1 MKKKLHTTKIVAQ
14 YLDLSERRVRQLRDE
29 GVLEEKAPGL
39 YDLRSS
45 VRRYINYLRGD
56 EGGKAD
62 LNEERAKLTKEKRI
76 AAETENKV
84 RNGELYR
91 KSDIMTGMTTIVMN
105 LRSRLLALPNKLAAN
120 IAKLDGDEDKIM
132 DLLQSSLH
140 EIMEEFSNYQ
150 VALELPKEDVDEQ
163 DGEKSGLTR
172 KRVQGLSVGV
182 SASISGLS
190 CVCSRNASGV
200 SRNVKKKRI
209 VKLEPQTVELFAEVL
224 SKLRPPPPLTVS
236 QWADKYRVLSAESS
250 AEPGR
255 WHTEKAPYQRAIMV
269 VIGDP
274 HVRSVVVMSA
284 AQIVKT
290 DACSLYP
297 FGYYMDYAPCPV
309 MCMQPTLDMGQTL
322 SKDRI
327 APMIRDTPRLTGLV
341 DTKSRYAG
349 NTVMKKNFPGG
360 HITIVGANSPSSLA
374 SRPIKVL
381 LADEID
387 RYPKSAG
394 TEGDPLDLAKKR
406 QTTFWDYKTVMVS
419 TPTIKGDSR
428 IEDAYLL
435 STQEEWNVPCPE
447 CGAYQPFLW
456 ENVKFDPDDLDKG
469 VSYVCRECGCIANE
483 YRWKEQG
490 IYGKY
495 VAANPGA
502 EARGFHLNTLA
513 STFVGW
519 KEVVQKFIEAKIA
532 LDHGNPEQMK
542 VWVNTELGE
551 TWEERG
557 IQLEDTELFNRR
569 EIYAAEVPDD
579 VLYLTA
585 GVDVQDDRFE
595 VEVVGW
601 GEGGESWGGR
611 YLIINGDMLSE
622 QVWDDLDNFLLHT
635 WRKAD
640 GTAYPLLATCI
651 DSGGHHTDAVYRFA
665 KERLN
670 RRIFAIKGMGGSGV
684 PFIRNP
690 SKNNRVKAD
699 LFILGVDAGK
709 TTIYQRLEVKTPG
722 PNYCHFPSNPEAG
735 YTEEYFKGLTAEK
748 KVVRFVKGRL
758 KEYWEI
764 KDKEHK
770 RNEPLDLR
778 NYATAALAISRPV
791 LKKPDADGTPI
802 QPVKKARGRRQLSGG
817 I

>member
-1 MKKKLHTTKIVAQ
+1 MSMRMELSDLPPKYRAQ
-14 YLDLSERRVRQLRDE
+14 AEAQIAARCRA
-29 GVLEEKAPGL
+29 KAPTLEAVAAAAKKTGREFDSRGE
-39 YDLRSS
+39 YD
-45 VRRYINYLRGD
+45 YY
-56 EGGKAD
+56 
-62 LNEERAKLTKEKRI
+62 
-76 AAETENKV
+76 
-84 RNGELYR
+84 
-91 KSDIMTGMTTIVMN
+91 MGMI
-105 LRSRLLALPNKLAAN
+105 
-120 IAKLDGDEDKIM
+120 
-132 DLLQSSLH
+132 
-140 EIMEEFSNYQ
+140 
-150 VALELPKEDVDEQ
+150 LPKVQ
-163 DGEKSGLTR
+163 RGEIVKVESHRRFTMLPEKEYG
-172 KRVQGLSVGV
+172 
-182 SASISGLS
+182 
-190 CVCSRNASGV
+190 
-200 SRNVKKKRI
+200 NVK
-209 VKLEPQTVELFAEVL
+209 LPAMHYTPDF
-224 SKLRPPPPLTVS
+224 
-236 QWADKYRVLSAESS
+236 
-250 AEPGR
+250 
-255 WHTEKAPYQRAIMV
+255 
-269 VIGDP
+269 
-274 HVRSVVVMSA
+274 
-284 AQIVKT
+284 
-290 DACSLYP
+290 
-297 FGYYMDYAPCPV
+297 
-309 MCMQPTLDMGQTL
+309 DMGQTL

-456 ENVKFDPDDLDKG
+456 ENVKFDKDDLDKG
-469 VSYVCRECGCIANE
+469 IGYVCRECGCVSNE

-490 IYGKY
+490 KYGKY

-502 EARGFHLNTLA
+502 ESRGFHLNTLA

-519 KEVVQKFIEAKIA
+519 KEIVTKFIEAKIA

-557 IQLEDTELFNRR
+557 IQLEDIELFNRR

-601 GEGGESWGGR
+601 GEGTESWGVR
-611 YLIINGDMLSE
+611 YQKIFGDMLSD
-622 QVWDDLDNFLLHT
+622 QVWDDLDNFLLRT
-635 WRKAD
+635 WHKAD

-651 DSGGHHTDAVYRFA
+651 DSGGHHTDEVYRFA

-670 RRIFAIKGMGGSGV
+670 RRIFAIKGMGGAGV

-690 SKNNRVKAD
+690 SKNNRVRAD

-722 PNYCHFPSNPEAG
+722 PNYCHFPSNEEAG

-748 KVVRFVKGRL
+748 KVVRFVKGHL

-791 LKKPDADGTPI
+791 LKKPDADGTPA
-802 QPVKKARGRRQLSGG
+802 QPVKKSRGRRQLSGG

>member
-1 MKKKLHTTKIVAQ
+1 M
-14 YLDLSERRVRQLRDE
+14 
-29 GVLEEKAPGL
+29 
-39 YDLRSS
+39 
-45 VRRYINYLRGD
+45 
-56 EGGKAD
+56 
-62 LNEERAKLTKEKRI
+62 
-76 AAETENKV
+76 
-84 RNGELYR
+84 
-91 KSDIMTGMTTIVMN
+91 
-105 LRSRLLALPNKLAAN
+105 
-120 IAKLDGDEDKIM
+120 
-132 DLLQSSLH
+132 
-140 EIMEEFSNYQ
+140 
-150 VALELPKEDVDEQ
+150 
-163 DGEKSGLTR
+163 
-172 KRVQGLSVGV
+172 
-182 SASISGLS
+182 
-190 CVCSRNASGV
+190 
-200 SRNVKKKRI
+200 KKKRI

-236 QWADKYRVLSAESS
+236 QWADRYRVLSAESS

-255 WHTEKAPYQRAIMV
+255 WHTEKAPYQRAIMDA
-269 VIGDP
+269 IGDP

-284 AQIVKT
+284 AQIGKT
-290 DACSLYP
+290 DAFILNP
-297 FGYYMDYAPCPV
+297 LGYYMDYAPCPV

-456 ENVKFDPDDLDKG
+456 ENVKFDKDDLDKG
-469 VSYVCRECGCIANE
+469 IGYVCRECGCVSNE

-490 IYGKY
+490 KYGKY

-502 EARGFHLNTLA
+502 ESRGFHLNTLA

-519 KEVVQKFIEAKIA
+519 KEIVTKFIEAKIA

-557 IQLEDTELFNRR
+557 IQLEDIELFNRR

-585 GVDVQDDRFE
+585 GVDVQDGTIEVAYEDRDGSVTDE
-595 VEVVGW
+595 ICVVSNALYRMPVVGA
-601 GEGGESWGGR
+601 
-611 YLIINGDMLSE
+611 M
-622 QVWDDLDNFLLHT
+622 VCVLHNS
-635 WRKAD
+635 D
-640 GTAYPLLATCI
+640 SQEMGTCI
-651 DSGGHHTDAVYRFA
+651 GTFWNEDNKPVGGKKQRYRYDYNDKKGKAFEQYDGDSGDYEEKIDGNA
-665 KERLN
+665 KETIGKNLDFTVGGDVTFKVGASTVKVCQSGTIEITGTTVKITGATVN
-670 RRIFAIKGMGGSGV
+670 ISGGSGDCKINGV
-684 PFIRNP
+684 SLVNHKHEHDG
-690 SKNNRVKAD
+690 SAKAGPYTVSGNT
-699 LFILGVDAGK
+699 GV
-709 TTIYQRLEVKTPG
+709 
-722 PNYCHFPSNPEAG
+722 
-735 YTEEYFKGLTAEK
+735 
-748 KVVRFVKGRL
+748 
-758 KEYWEI
+758 
-764 KDKEHK
+764 
-770 RNEPLDLR
+770 
-778 NYATAALAISRPV
+778 
-791 LKKPDADGTPI
+791 
-802 QPVKKARGRRQLSGG
+802 PVK
-817 I
+817 